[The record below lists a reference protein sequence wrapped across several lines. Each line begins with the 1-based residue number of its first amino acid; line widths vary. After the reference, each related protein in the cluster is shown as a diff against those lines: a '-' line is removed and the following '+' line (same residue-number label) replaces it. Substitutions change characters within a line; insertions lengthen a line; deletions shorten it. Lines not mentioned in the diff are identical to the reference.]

1 MFGML
6 LTFSEKE
13 IVIYD
18 NILDTYDHAHIQ
30 QLIGNFPLGL

>member
-18 NILDTYDHAHIQ
+18 NILYTYHAHIQ